1 MGQKVHPIGFRLGY
15 NKDWK
20 SKWFAESDFSHM
32 LNEDLNIRRVL
43 KKRFQQAGVS
53 KIEIE
58 RAGDRLK
65 IVVHTARPGILIGKK
80 GKEIEKLK
88 TDLSKSLNKP
98 VDIKV
103 MEIRSPQIDAQ
114 LVSEAIALQLE
125 KRIAFRRAMKK
136 AIDAAM
142 KTEKIG
148 GIKIM
153 CSGRLN
159 GVEIA
164 RSERYLVGRLPLHTL
179 KADIE
184 YGFAEAFTTYGVI
197 GVKVWI
203 YKGDKTKK
211 EFLDAKN
218 SFTKER

>member
-20 SKWFAESDFSHM
+20 SKWFAENDFSHK

-43 KKRFQQAGVS
+43 KKRFKQAGIS
-53 KIEIE
+53 RIEIE
-58 RAGDRLK
+58 RPGDRIK

-88 TDLSKSLNKP
+88 GELAKSLGKP

-103 MEIRSPQIDAQ
+103 VEIKFPQIEAQ
-114 LVSEAIALQLE
+114 LVAEAIALQLE
-125 KRIAFRRAMKK
+125 KRTAFRRAMKR

-142 KTEKIG
+142 KTERVG
-148 GIKIM
+148 GIKVM

-211 EFLDAKN
+211 EFLNEKN
-218 SFTKER
+218 ESFF

>member
-20 SKWFAESDFSHM
+20 SKWFAENDFSHK

-43 KKRFQQAGVS
+43 KKRFKQAGIS
-53 KIEIE
+53 RIEIE
-58 RAGDRLK
+58 RPGDRIK

-88 TDLSKSLNKP
+88 GELAKSLDKP

-103 MEIRSPQIDAQ
+103 VEIKFPQIEAQ
-114 LVSEAIALQLE
+114 LVAEAIALQLE
-125 KRIAFRRAMKK
+125 KRTAFRRAMKR

-142 KTEKIG
+142 KTERVG
-148 GIKIM
+148 GIKVM

-211 EFLDAKN
+211 EFLNEKN
-218 SFTKER
+218 ESFF

>member
-1 MGQKVHPIGFRLGY
+1 LGQKVHPIGFRLGY

-20 SKWFAESDFSHM
+20 SKWFAENDFSHK

-43 KKRFQQAGVS
+43 KKRFKQAGIS
-53 KIEIE
+53 RIEIE
-58 RAGDRLK
+58 RPGDRIK

-88 TDLSKSLNKP
+88 GELAKSLGKP

-103 MEIRSPQIDAQ
+103 VEIKFPQIEAQ
-114 LVSEAIALQLE
+114 LVAEAIALQLE
-125 KRIAFRRAMKK
+125 KRTAFRRAMKR

-142 KTEKIG
+142 KTERVG
-148 GIKIM
+148 GIKVM

-211 EFLDAKN
+211 EFLNEKN
-218 SFTKER
+218 ESFF